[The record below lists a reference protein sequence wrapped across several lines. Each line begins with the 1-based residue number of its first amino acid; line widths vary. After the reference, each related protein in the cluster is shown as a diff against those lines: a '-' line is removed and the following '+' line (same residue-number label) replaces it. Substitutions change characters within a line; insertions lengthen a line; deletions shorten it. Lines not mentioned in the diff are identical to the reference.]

1 MLNMIIGGQSVVESA
16 NSDQRFYDEEPVG
29 PEVIRAHATAMREL
43 TGMWFPRLE
52 QHAARRRLRALEL
65 GSGTCVLAALV
76 AQLDCVESVVCTDIS
91 RRRMEE
97 SLRSTLQIVRTDPSK
112 FDYAELDFNKP
123 FPIEDSSLDLV
134 VCDAALHHAR
144 SMWFT
149 LAEVNRVLKPGGL
162 FVAQRE
168 RFLAPLTGHI
178 VTRRMLTDPEF
189 EAGVSENSYTVGQY
203 RYYLSIAGFEMHAMP
218 AEQGAKFKMLS
229 ALNGILFSKYVLWGT
244 KISTPR
250 YSV

>member
-1 MLNMIIGGQSVVESA
+1 MIIVEPLVADTANTDQS
-16 NSDQRFYDEEPVG
+16 FYDEEPVG

-43 TGMWFPRLE
+43 TGLWLPRLE
-52 QHAARRRLRALEL
+52 RHAAGSRLQALEL

-76 AQLDCVESVVCTDIS
+76 AQQDCVASVTCTDIS

-97 SLRSTLQIVRTDPSK
+97 SLRSTLEIIPTDPAK

-203 RYYLSIAGFEMHAMP
+203 RYYLSIAGFEMQAMR
-218 AEQGAKFKMLS
+218 AEQGTKFKML
-229 ALNGILFSKYVLWGT
+229 ALLNGILFSKYVLWAT
-244 KISTPR
+244 KVSTPR